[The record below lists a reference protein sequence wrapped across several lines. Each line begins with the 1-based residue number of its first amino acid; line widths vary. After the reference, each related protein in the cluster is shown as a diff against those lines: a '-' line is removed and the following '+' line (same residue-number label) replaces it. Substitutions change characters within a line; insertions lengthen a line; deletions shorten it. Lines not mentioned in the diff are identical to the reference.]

1 MMKKENKK
9 TESNLKW
16 ILLAIL
22 SLIWGSSFILIKK
35 SLEYFDS
42 YQVGSLRIIITG
54 LFLLPIAIMNIK
66 KFPKKRLKWLL
77 VVALLGSFFPVYL
90 FPMAQKEVSSS
101 IAGIINSTVPIFV
114 IIVGALFWKIKATK
128 REMLGVLIAFIGVC
142 VLLIGGGSIGELK
155 LFPMFLL
162 LLASSFYAIS
172 GTTIKANLQDLP
184 SQVLSSFIFSYVL
197 MIPGL
202 IALSLTGF
210 FQEFSFTSENLRGL
224 GYISILSI
232 VGTGLALMLY
242 FKMINMSSPL
252 FASTVTL
259 IMPIIAVIWGIIDGE
274 SLTVLQSI
282 GTIIILG
289 GLIFLRQKKN
299 V

>member
-1 MMKKENKK
+1 MIKKENKK
-9 TESNLKW
+9 NESNLKW

-114 IIVGALFWKIKATK
+114 IIVGALFWRIKASK

-202 IALSLTGF
+202 ISLSLTGF
-210 FQEFSFTSENLRGL
+210 FEEFSFTSENLKGL
-224 GYISILSI
+224 GYISILSV

-259 IMPIIAVIWGIIDGE
+259 IMPIIAVIWGIMDGE
-274 SLTVLQSI
+274 SLTVLQSL